1 MQIIELDLQDNT
13 VIKCP
18 FCGQSLYDEE
28 GLHECPHL
36 LFHASDY
43 GPEFVRDDFP
53 YKFGEEPAVEGEE
66 YWEDDEKTI
75 WERIEEVEMP
85 YAFCFALVNHAAPCM
100 CGAGFTG
107 FIGLSQYKA
116 CNLE

>member
-1 MQIIELDLQDNT
+1 MQIINLDLQPET

-18 FCGQSLYDEE
+18 FCGVALYDEE

-43 GPEFVRDDFP
+43 GPEYVREDFP
-53 YKFGEEPAVEGEE
+53 YKFGEGPYIEGEDDQE
-66 YWEDDEKTI
+66 EDEMTFWKH
-75 WERIEEVEMP
+75 IEAVEMP
-85 YAFCFALVNHAAPCM
+85 NAFCFALVNNASPCM

-107 FIGLSQYKA
+107 FIGLCQYEK
-116 CNLE
+116 

>member
-43 GPEFVRDDFP
+43 GPDFVREDFP
-53 YKFGEEPAVEGEE
+53 YKFGEESGDDVV
-66 YWEDDEKTI
+66 EDDDQMPFSFHI
-75 WERIEEVEMP
+75 QEVEMP
-85 YAFCFALVNHAAPCM
+85 YAFCFALVNHASPGM

-107 FIGLSQYKA
+107 FIGLCQYPQE
-116 CNLE
+116 NR

>member
-18 FCGQSLYDEE
+18 FCGQSLYDED

-43 GPEFVRDDFP
+43 GPEFVRYDFP
-53 YKFGEEPAVEGEE
+53 YKFGEGPYVEGEQD
-66 YWEDDEKTI
+66 DDEKTF
-75 WERIEEVEMP
+75 WEHIEEVEMP
-85 YAFCFALVNHAAPCM
+85 NAFSFALVNHAAAGM

-107 FIGLSQYKA
+107 FIGLSQYP
-116 CNLE
+116 